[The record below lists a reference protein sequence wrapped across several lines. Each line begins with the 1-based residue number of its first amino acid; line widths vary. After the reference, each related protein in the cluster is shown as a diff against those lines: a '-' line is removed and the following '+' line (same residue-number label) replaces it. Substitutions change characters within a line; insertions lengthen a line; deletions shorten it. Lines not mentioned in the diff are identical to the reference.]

1 MVSVIN
7 LVPRMHVK
15 PWICKVSIKIC
26 TTTGITTGT
35 ETGSQG
41 KLDGKKHKINVA
53 VTIVFFYIIF
63 VQRDVLTFLTGAYIC
78 GIIR

>member
-53 VTIVFFYIIF
+53 VINPYLFFT
-63 VQRDVLTFLTGAYIC
+63 DNIC
-78 GIIR
+78 AKGKC